1 MDVARVR
8 MMSDGSTQAL
18 GSTRLALA
26 IVLARREVVL
36 HLRHIHLALAT
47 GSTGVSPHR
56 QRPIATLHL
65 EVGAVSE
72 GARKSMSDHVTALA
86 GCHLPQPRGMECL
99 EGMACTIDDVIV
111 RLAFVVV
118 LRGACPTTTPH
129 TWLSSCLVASN
140 KLVRSTIQA
149 AEARL
154 LILDAVASVGMFG
167 QTLNVGIVHRSIRVC
182 LASSHNEVGSGQVC
196 RKGHTLASHEP
207 VVGGALRGRVA
218 SARPVSAPHA
228 RLPLDLQASHCN
240 LVAGILA
247 AQAIQP
253 VGDGRASETLSS
265 QALHVGLR
273 WSWLHRHRLAEG
285 RIAFADGGSVSREC
299 VRASHRRLLIAA
311 VLGTLERGFAG
322 QVAGLGTA
330 VSVAVLVAGRCH
342 GGNLHFAE
350 ATLFANFEPH
360 RLWRSTVHM
369 NRLSIV
375 GEIAWNLVLDRLTIL
390 AGSSVPDGTLRA
402 VLPEL
407 IGLAEVAATGARH
420 AATPNAWLALNLE
433 ASDLRV
439 RTAII
444 AGKACFLLLDGVA
457 SLRHPLQALGVA
469 KGAVMSLALGNLSR
483 DRRCPYRE
491 RQALAPRQEVVGN
504 AFRSA
509 VIRARPPCAPHARLS
524 LNLQALDV
532 SHGAAVLVTKA
543 VQLVVQSTAAL
554 LRCVQ
559 ACELSICR
567 ARQVEGSR

>member
-1 MDVARVR
+1 MDVAGVG

-26 IVLARREVVL
+26 VVLACRKVVL
-36 HLRHIHLALAT
+36 HLRHVHLALAT
-47 GSTGVSPHR
+47 GSTGVSPHG

-65 EVGAVSE
+65 QVGAVSE
-72 GARKSMSDHVTALA
+72 GARKSMRDHATALA

-129 TWLSSCLVASN
+129 TRLSSCLVAGN
-140 KLVRSTIQA
+140 ELVRSTIQA

-154 LILDAVASVGMFG
+154 LILDAVASAGMFG
-167 QTLNVGIVHRSIRVC
+167 QTLNVGIVHRSIRVR
-182 LASSHNEVGSGQVC
+182 LAISHNEVGSGQVC
-196 RKGHTLASHEP
+196 GKGHTLTSHEP

-218 SARPVSAPHA
+218 SAGPVGAPHA
-228 RLPLDLQASHCN
+228 RLPLDLEASHSN

-253 VGDGRASETLSS
+253 VGDGRASKTLSS

-273 WSWLHRHRLAEG
+273 WSWLNGHCLAEG
-285 RIAFADGGSVSREC
+285 RIAFADWGSVSREY
-299 VRASHRRLLIAA
+299 VRASHRRLLVAA
-311 VLGTLERGFAG
+311 VLGTLECCFAG
-322 QVAGLGTA
+322 QVAGLGAT
-330 VSVAVLVAGRCH
+330 VSVAVLVPGRCH
-342 GGNLHFAE
+342 GGNLYFAE
-350 ATLFANFEPH
+350 ATFFANFVPH
-360 RLWRSTVHM
+360 RLWRSAVHM

-375 GEIAWNLVLDRLTIL
+375 GEIAWNLMLDRLTIL
-390 AGSSVPDGTLRA
+390 AGSSVPDSTLRA

-407 IGLAEVAATGARH
+407 IRLAKVAATGARH
-420 AATPNAWLALNLE
+420 TTTPNARLALNLE

-439 RTAII
+439 WTAIV
-444 AGKACFLLLDGVA
+444 AGQACFLLLDRVA

-469 KGAVMSLALGNLSR
+469 EGTVMSLALGNLSR
-483 DRRCPYRE
+483 DRRCPCRE
-491 RQALAPRQEVVGN
+491 GQALAPRQEVVGN
-504 AFRSA
+504 AFGGA
-509 VIRARPPCAPHARLS
+509 VVRAGPSCAPHARLS

-532 SHGAAVLVTKA
+532 GHGAAVLVTEA

-554 LRCVQ
+554 LRRVQ
-559 ACELSICR
+559 ACELSLCR
-567 ARQVEGSR
+567 ARQVECR